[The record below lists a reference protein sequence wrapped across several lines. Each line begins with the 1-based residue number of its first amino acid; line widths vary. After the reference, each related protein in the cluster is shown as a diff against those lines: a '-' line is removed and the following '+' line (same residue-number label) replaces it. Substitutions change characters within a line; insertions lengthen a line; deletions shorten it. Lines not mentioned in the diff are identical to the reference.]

1 MFYTVIETDFGIEI
15 EKMMNQSIFQ
25 AFAIIILLASCQPQS
40 EKVSPTLEAISESVY
55 ASGIVKSKNQYQVYA
70 ASNGLIQDI
79 LVKEGDL
86 VKKGDPIM
94 KLVNDPSRLAASNSK
109 LAAEFASIEANTDKL
124 KELKV
129 AIDLAASKLKND
141 SLLAIRQRKLWSQ
154 KIGTQV
160 ELEQR
165 ELAYQNSITNYEV
178 AQIRYND
185 LNRQLVYNSQQS
197 QNNLKISTSLANDF
211 IIKSDTDGKVYKV
224 LKEKGEFV
232 NTLNPVAIIGDAN
245 AFYVELTV
253 DEYDIAR
260 IQEGQRVLITMDS
273 YKGEL
278 FEAKIRQ
285 VEPLMNEQSRSF
297 TINADFIKRPT
308 LLYPNLSLEAN
319 IIINAKEQVM
329 TIPRN
334 YLIGDSLV
342 LLSSGEKKKVITGL
356 MDYQKAEIVSG
367 LNEGDVLILPQ
378 P

>member
-1 MFYTVIETDFGIEI
+1 MI
-15 EKMMNQSIFQ
+15 NQSVLLT
-25 AFAIIILLASCQPQS
+25 FALIILLISCQPQS

-185 LNRQLVYNSQQS
+185 LKRQLVFNSQQS

-211 IIKSDTDGKVYKV
+211 IIKSDTDGKIYKV

-232 NTLNPVAIIGDAN
+232 NTLNPVAIVGDAD

-278 FEAKIRQ
+278 FEAKVRQ
-285 VEPLMNEQSRSF
+285 IEPLMNEQSRSF
-297 TINADFIKRPT
+297 TINADFIRRPT

-334 YLIGDSLV
+334 YLIGDSMV

>member
-1 MFYTVIETDFGIEI
+1 
-15 EKMMNQSIFQ
+15 
-25 AFAIIILLASCQPQS
+25 
-40 EKVSPTLEAISESVY
+40 
-55 ASGIVKSKNQYQVYA
+55 
-70 ASNGLIQDI
+70 
-79 LVKEGDL
+79 
-86 VKKGDPIM
+86 
-94 KLVNDPSRLAASNSK
+94 
-109 LAAEFASIEANTDKL
+109 LAAEFASIEANKDKL

-141 SLLAIRQRKLWSQ
+141 SLLAVRQHKLWSQ

-260 IQEGQRVLITMDS
+260 IQEEQRVLITMDS